1 MFNEGIRSLDVSSDG
16 MNLVFL
22 IGQERVYTMNTDGS
36 NLQEI
41 IQNNIGNDFQLLT
54 KVVFQPY

>member
-22 IGQERVYTMNTDGS
+22 IGQERAYTMNTDGS

-41 IQNNIGNDFQLLT
+41 IQNNIGYDFQLLT
-54 KVVFQPY
+54 KVVF